1 MYKLYVMLLIALA
14 GFCFSVSATA
24 DEGLKKGLAKAQ
36 YMLRQANA
44 EKVAMKQQFD
54 AEKKA
59 AEENQKELAKAGS
72 SLKKAERRIAKLEGS
87 LAVWKDE
94 YEKLK
99 ETLAV
104 TRLHLAK
111 MQRYSSQQED
121 RFTTLNSNFELCEK
135 QNDQLVSMG
144 FSLLEAYESK
154 GLSEAVK
161 QNDPFFGLKKVE
173 IENLV
178 QDYQHQIED
187 LSLDMNKYLVKKV
200 PQLSELTL
208 N

>member
-1 MYKLYVMLLIALA
+1 MYKLYAMLLIALA

-59 AEENQKELAKAGS
+59 AEEHQKELAKTGS
-72 SLKKAERRIAKLEGS
+72 SLKKAERRIAKLEDS

-135 QNDQLVSMG
+135 QNGQLVSMG
-144 FSLLEAYESK
+144 FSLLDAYESK

-178 QDYQHQIED
+178 QDYEHQIED

-200 PQLSELTL
+200 PELSELTL